1 MAKKPRIPHKFH
13 PWIDVRKKFRLSDI
27 HIQMARELGLSPKR
41 FAKYADRK
49 DQPWKLPLTEF
60 IEALYQKQ
68 FGKSH
73 PDEVQS
79 IEQIAASHVAKR
91 EARKLENT
99 KAALE
104 TTKNPTKPDN
114 LESEGTEMVVQVDS
128 TESSASAEGTVST
141 VDSTEIADSTEDAVP
156 TVESTEIADSTE
168 GAVSTVEST
177 ESADSTEGAVS
188 TVESTE
194 IADSTE
200 GAVSTV
206 DLE

>member
-79 IEQIAASHVAKR
+79 IEQIAAAHVAKR

-114 LESEGTEMVVQVDS
+114 IESEGTEMLVQVDS
-128 TESSASAEGTVST
+128 TEGT
-141 VDSTEIADSTEDAVP
+141 A
-156 TVESTEIADSTE
+156 
-168 GAVSTVEST
+168 
-177 ESADSTEGAVS
+177 S

-206 DLE
+206 KPTEIADSTEDAVSTVDPTEGAGSTEGAVSTVDPTESADSTEGAVSTVDIE

>member
-79 IEQIAASHVAKR
+79 IEQIAAAHVAKR

-114 LESEGTEMVVQVDS
+114 IESEGTEMLVQVDS
-128 TESSASAEGTVST
+128 TEGT
-141 VDSTEIADSTEDAVP
+141 A
-156 TVESTEIADSTE
+156 
-168 GAVSTVEST
+168 
-177 ESADSTEGAVS
+177 S

-206 DLE
+206 KPTEIADSTEDAVSTVDPTEGAVSTVKPTEIAGSTEGAVSTVDIE